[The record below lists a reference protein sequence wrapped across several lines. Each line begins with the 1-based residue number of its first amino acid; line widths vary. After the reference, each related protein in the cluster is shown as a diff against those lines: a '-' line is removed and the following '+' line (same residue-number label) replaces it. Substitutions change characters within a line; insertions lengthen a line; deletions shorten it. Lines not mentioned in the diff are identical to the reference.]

1 MMVNELGNCYLLDV
15 YSLSI
20 KPLVKY
26 SWTNEIYH
34 QMVQTREIEKYHKK
48 KLHTNEKTIA
58 KSNIIESFMES
69 EYEVLKKRYGVTVEP
84 QEDENEKLN
93 N

>member
-1 MMVNELGNCYLLDV
+1 LFRRLAVIVVGCRIDEAKAKMMVNELGNCYLLDV

-48 KLHTNEKTIA
+48 KLHTN
-58 KSNIIESFMES
+58 
-69 EYEVLKKRYGVTVEP
+69 
-84 QEDENEKLN
+84 
-93 N
+93 